1 MKFAPF
7 CIPLVLAGIV
17 SCGSAASITEGVP
30 AEETYIGFG
39 KSPKNEL
46 AFTVSEA
53 FVGQI
58 EEDLFDNIFDYLRGR
73 VPGVIVANTSSV
85 GEVPHIEIRGNRTMG
100 TEQGEPLF
108 LVDGLEYQDI
118 QNLNPRDVHS
128 VQVLKGAAA
137 SAYGSRGADGVI
149 MFTTKAAQ
157 DAESMRAAR
166 TREEKQMK
174 KDQRKERN

>member
-1 MKFAPF
+1 MKFASL

-17 SCGSAASITEGVP
+17 SCGSTASVQEAFP

-39 KSPKNEL
+39 TSPKNEL

-53 FVGQI
+53 FVGQT

-73 VPGVIVANTSSV
+73 GPGVIVASTSSV

-108 LVDGLEYQDI
+108 LIDGMEYQDI

-149 MFTTKAAQ
+149 VFTTKAAH
-157 DAESMRAAR
+157 DAESMRTAR
-166 TREEKQMK
+166 NWEEKQMK
-174 KDQRKERN
+174 KAQRKE